1 MSPVGSVTGPLAEAV
16 WNGLAEAMMATARH
30 ALAARRVATFDGPR
44 GWEHVASQLGVMT
57 TCATRE
63 GLAAV
68 CLPDVA
74 LLAEIRADF
83 HLPWAAVRAFE
94 RGAPALDTSEVEKAA
109 HEVALAEDRIAFYGE
124 PVGHGFLTSPDSPR
138 VRRGEWSRPGQAV
151 RDLVSAVAALD
162 GLGVAGPYEA
172 VLPPAA
178 YYAYH
183 QATAEGGAP
192 ARALLKGVL
201 AAVHRSEVI
210 RGGGAVFSTRG
221 GDFILT
227 VGGDLTLGYAYHD
240 RDAVHLFC
248 AETVTPRL
256 VTPTAVCLFEG

>member
-1 MSPVGSVTGPLAEAV
+1 MSPVGSATGPLSDGV
-16 WNGLAEAMMATARH
+16 WKALTEAMVATARH
-30 ALAARRVATFDGPR
+30 VLAARRVATFDGPK

-94 RGAPALDTSEVEKAA
+94 RGAPALETSAVEKAA
-109 HEVALAEDRIAFYGE
+109 REVALAEDRIAFYGE

-138 VRRGEWSRPGQAV
+138 VRHGDWSKPGAAV
-151 RDLVSAVAALD
+151 RDLLRAMEALD
-162 GLGVAGPYEA
+162 GQGVAGPYEA

-178 YYAYH
+178 YYTYL
-183 QATAEGGAP
+183 QATAEGGTP
-192 ARALLKGVL
+192 ARAVLDGVL
-201 AAVHRSEVI
+201 GGVHRSEVI

-221 GDFILT
+221 GDFTST
-227 VGGDLTLGYAYHD
+227 VGGDLALGYAYHD

-256 VTPTAVCLFEG
+256 VTPTAVCLLEG

>member
-1 MSPVGSVTGPLAEAV
+1 MSPVGSVTGPLSEAV
-16 WNGLAEAMMATARH
+16 WNDLVEAMMATARH
-30 ALAARRVATFDGPR
+30 VLAARRVATFDGPR

-63 GLAAV
+63 GQAAV

-83 HLPWAAVRAFE
+83 RLPWAAVRAFE
-94 RGAPALDTSEVEKAA
+94 RGAPALETAEVEKAA

-138 VRRGEWSRPGQAV
+138 VQRGDWSRPGQAV
-151 RDLVSAVAALD
+151 RDLVSAVASLD

-178 YYAYH
+178 YYAYVP
-183 QATAEGGAP
+183 ATAEGGAP
-192 ARALLKGVL
+192 ARALMKGVL
-201 AAVHRSEVI
+201 GAVHRSEVI